1 MPLNVNTHANS
12 VVESSFA
19 LMKFMEVLM
28 NVVCRIVSTAVVN
41 EYTFCVNEQQ
51 KVYVRMVLR
60 TRRYFEV
67 FCDLFL
73 NSLTATSNLFASLFV
88 LLTNLFEIFIF

>member
-51 KVYVRMVLR
+51 EESVWYLR

>member
-12 VVESSFA
+12 VVQSSFA

-51 KVYVRMVLR
+51 KVYVRMVF
-60 TRRYFEV
+60 THPSV
-67 FCDLFL
+67 F
-73 NSLTATSNLFASLFV
+73 
-88 LLTNLFEIFIF
+88 

>member
-1 MPLNVNTHANS
+1 MPLNVNTFANS

-51 KVYVRMVLR
+51 KVYVYVCIYAPVGILKSSVI
-60 TRRYFEV
+60 YF
-67 FCDLFL
+67 
-73 NSLTATSNLFASLFV
+73 
-88 LLTNLFEIFIF
+88 